1 MGKPPLK
8 QSVGPEQP
16 CERKLGLLAGRNV
29 EVEIPVS
36 IPTRDGKGVAE
47 TVPVKV
53 PALRDP
59 KDGETYLT
67 EEALRKLDDTKARH
81 MGLLLPEQIRDLR
94 QSLHLKQREISELL
108 QIGEKTWTR
117 WESGRERPSRS
128 LNVMLQAL
136 MDGKIDVAYL
146 RMQLDP
152 ALQQKPLTPQ
162 IADPGKQSP
171 APTVYTTAPQKAPTD
186 ETPAL
191 AA

>member
-1 MGKPPLK
+1 MSNDFLTRRV
-8 QSVGPEQP
+8 S
-16 CERKLGLLAGRNV
+16 
-29 EVEIPVS
+29 VEIEEEVV
-36 IPTRDGKGVAE
+36 IPTRDGTAIAE
-47 TVPVKV
+47 RIKVTV

-59 KDGETYLT
+59 VDGEIYLT

-81 MGLLLPEQIRDLR
+81 MGLLLPNQIRDLR
-94 QSLHLKQREISELL
+94 HALHLKQREISELM

-128 LNVMLQAL
+128 LNLMLQAL

-146 RMQLDP
+146 RMQLEP
-152 ALQQKPLTPQ
+152 ALHQKPLTPQ

-171 APTVYTTAPQKAPTD
+171 APTVYAAAEPTKGPAD